1 MERQQ
6 RTLTEKLIKI
16 FRGSMK
22 RECWNRDKLIHQYFG
37 VNLNLVWE
45 TVKRDL
51 LRLKEQISKY

>member
-1 MERQQ
+1 
-6 RTLTEKLIKI
+6 
-16 FRGSMK
+16 MK